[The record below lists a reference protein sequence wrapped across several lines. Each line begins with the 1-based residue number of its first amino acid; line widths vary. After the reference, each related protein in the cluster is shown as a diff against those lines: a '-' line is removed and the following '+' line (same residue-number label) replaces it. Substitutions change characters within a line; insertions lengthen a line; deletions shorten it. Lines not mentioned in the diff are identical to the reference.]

1 MATEAFGC
9 FLSKA
14 NMQHSATIQGSHGI
28 EDREVPVATSL
39 VF

>member
-1 MATEAFGC
+1 MTTKGFGH

-14 NMQHSATIQGSHGI
+14 NMQYSATIQGSHGI
-28 EDREVPVATSL
+28 EDREVPVAMPL